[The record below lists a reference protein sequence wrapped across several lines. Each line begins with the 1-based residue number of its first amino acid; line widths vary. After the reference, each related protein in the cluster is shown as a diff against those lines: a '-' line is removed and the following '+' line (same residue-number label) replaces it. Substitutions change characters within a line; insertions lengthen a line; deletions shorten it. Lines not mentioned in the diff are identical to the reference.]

1 MDANA
6 MLANRMM
13 AGPSVAVAPAP
24 AAASLKSTI
33 RVVGFLQGRNQLA
46 GKVKGQVSGKRS
58 SKSRLVVRASKDIYF
73 GQDSRAAM
81 QAGIEKLADAVGVT
95 LGPRGRN
102 VVLDEFGAPKVIND
116 GVTIA
121 RAIELPNA
129 MENAGASLIREVASR
144 TNDSAGDGTTTAC
157 VLARELIK
165 MGLLSVTS
173 GANPVAIKKGIDK
186 TVAALI
192 EELQKRAVSVEG
204 RETIKAVASISAGN
218 DDLIGTMIAD
228 AIDKV
233 GPDGVLSIESSSS
246 FETTVD
252 VEEGMEIDRGYISPQ
267 FVTNQEK
274 LLVEFANAKVLVTDQ
289 KLTTIKEIIPLL
301 EKTTEMNVPLLIV
314 AEDVTGEALA
324 TLVVNKLRGVL
335 QVAAIK
341 APGFGE
347 RRKAL
352 LQDIAI
358 LTGSE
363 FIATDLGMK
372 VETTEFDQLGTARK
386 ITVRNGSTT
395 IIADSASKD
404 EIQARIAQIKKE
416 LSETDSVYDTEKLSE
431 RIAKLSGGVAV
442 IKVGAATE
450 TELEDRKL
458 RIEDAK
464 NATFAAIEEGIVP
477 GGGAALVHLSALVP
491 AIKETIDD
499 SEEKIGADIVQRA
512 LSAPANLIAQ
522 NAGVEGAVVVEK
534 IFDSEWAMGYN
545 AMTDTYEN
553 LLEAGVID
561 PAKVT
566 RCGLQNAASVAGM
579 VLTTQ
584 AIVCEKPEKKRGMA
598 MAPQTGMTM

>member
-1 MDANA
+1 
-6 MLANRMM
+6 
-13 AGPSVAVAPAP
+13 
-24 AAASLKSTI
+24 
-33 RVVGFLQGRNQLA
+33 
-46 GKVKGQVSGKRS
+46 
-58 SKSRLVVRASKDIYF
+58 
-73 GQDSRAAM
+73 
-81 QAGIEKLADAVGVT
+81 
-95 LGPRGRN
+95 
-102 VVLDEFGAPKVIND
+102 
-116 GVTIA
+116 
-121 RAIELPNA
+121 
-129 MENAGASLIREVASR
+129 
-144 TNDSAGDGTTTAC
+144 
-157 VLARELIK
+157 
-165 MGLLSVTS
+165 
-173 GANPVAIKKGIDK
+173 
-186 TVAALI
+186 
-192 EELQKRAVSVEG
+192 
-204 RETIKAVASISAGN
+204 
-218 DDLIGTMIAD
+218 MIAD

-267 FVTNQEK
+267 FVNNQEK
-274 LLVEFANAKVLVTDQ
+274 LLVEFANARVLVTDQ
-289 KLTTIKEIIPLL
+289 KISTIKEIIPVL
-301 EKTTEMNVPLLIV
+301 EKTTQMNVPLFIV
-314 AEDVTGEALA
+314 AEDIAGEALA

-358 LTGSE
+358 MTGSE
-363 FIATDLGMK
+363 FIASDLGMK
-372 VETTEFDQLGTARK
+372 VESTEVEQLGSARK
-386 ITVRNGSTT
+386 ITVRSGTTT

-416 LSETDSVYDTEKLSE
+416 LAETDSVYDTEKLSE

-477 GGGAALVHLSALVP
+477 GGGAALVHLSAMVP
-491 AIKETIDD
+491 AIKDTITDP
-499 SEEKIGADIVQRA
+499 EEKLGADIVQRA
-512 LSAPANLIAQ
+512 LSAPAALIAH

-534 IFDSEWAMGYN
+534 ILESAWEMGYN
-545 AMTDTYEN
+545 AMTDKYED

-566 RCGLQNAASVAGM
+566 RCALQNAASVAGM

-584 AIVCEKPEKKRGMA
+584 AIVVEKPQKKTA
-598 MAPQTGMTM
+598 AAPVAGMTM